1 MQLILF
7 FNGWGMNESI
17 ISNIKKD
24 IEADIFCINYPYKVP
39 NINYKNYSKIFVIGW
54 SFGVFYATKFLET
67 FEFPHISIAINGTP
81 FPIGEFGIP
90 EKLFNLT
97 LNTLNDDN
105 FKKFFVNMGAPLSY
119 FPKNFSIDK
128 LKKELLD
135 IKFSRENSIFKF
147 NKVFLGAKDR
157 IIPFNRQ
164 FKYFKD
170 QCSNIK
176 TMDCEHFPFDI
187 LNSWRIIISETFEF

>member
-24 IEADIFCINYPYKVP
+24 IKADIFCINSPYKVP

-67 FEFPHISIAINGTP
+67 FEFPYISIAINGTP

-97 LNTLNDDN
+97 LNTLNENN
-105 FKKFFVNMGAPLSY
+105 FKKFFINMGAPLSY